1 MGSASTAST
10 TSTRSSSTRS
20 RGTVLARL
28 EGKVAI
34 VTGGTRGIG
43 RGVAERFA
51 AEGAHVVAAGR
62 REPDTPFAGDGPVF
76 HRADVA
82 SDADVRALIGLAV
95 ERFGR
100 LDVLVNNA
108 GIEIEKT
115 IEETSEE
122 EWDRIVGINLKGVFL
137 CAKHALGPM
146 RNGGGGSIEG
156 FAANPGLAAYCAT
169 KGGVHALTRA
179 IAVDHGHDGIRCN
192 AICPGWIRTDMMA
205 GYFAESTDPAA
216 AERAMATAHPIGRLG
231 EPADIAGLAVW
242 LASDESAFATGQLY
256 VMDGGLT
263 ARNPSVGFSA

>member
-1 MGSASTAST
+1 M
-10 TSTRSSSTRS
+10 
-20 RGTVLARL
+20 
-28 EGKVAI
+28 I
-34 VTGGTRGIG
+34 
-43 RGVAERFA
+43 
-51 AEGAHVVAAGR
+51 AAGR
-62 REPDTPFAGDGPVF
+62 REPDQPFAEGGPVF

-82 SDADVRALIGLAV
+82 SDADVRALIDVTV
-95 ERFGR
+95 ERYER

-146 RNGGGGSIEG
+146 RNGGGGSIVNIGSIEG

-179 IAVDHGHDGIRCN
+179 IAVDHGRDGIRCN
-192 AICPGWIRTDMMA
+192 AICPGWIRTDITAAYLEQMP
-205 GYFAESTDPAA
+205 DPAA
-216 AERAMATAHPIGRLG
+216 VQREMAALHPVGRIG
-231 EPADIAGLAVW
+231 EPADIASLAVW

-256 VMDGGLT
+256 LMDGGLT